1 MPFSEDNNNDLPG
14 NDPQTIETNT
24 PAPAEE
30 SSTPAAVETAADAI
44 TAPASNDDLPTD
56 KPQSDSIKALLET
69 ISEGTQAPKLVEETP
84 AETPPEDKPADTPP
98 AEPATPEQEEA
109 ELLDVVKSERGK
121 ERIRQV
127 LAERKALE
135 GDLKEIREL
144 IGSTK
149 MNPDQFSQTLEYGRL
164 INSNEEKDLR
174 VALEMVDRERA
185 LLCQR
190 LGIEQPGV
198 DLLAGHDDLK
208 AAVDNL
214 EITRDKAVELAK
226 YRKQQ
231 ADQVQR
237 QEQQQRSESDRQA
250 FQQTVT
256 KAATTM
262 EAYLETRANE
272 ADHPAKM
279 QMIANHFNNPANL
292 QEFVSTYQPDQWLAT
307 IKMMYDN
314 IVVPRQAAP
323 AAAPQP
329 LRSRTAQLGTPAP
342 TSSSPIDRIAA
353 HMDNLGI

>member
-1 MPFSEDNNNDLPG
+1 MPFSEDSTNNDLPD
-14 NDPQTIETNT
+14 NDSQTTEVT

-30 SSTPAAVETAADAI
+30 NNTPPAVETAADAI
-44 TAPASNDDLPTD
+44 TAPAGNDDLPTD
-56 KPQSDSIKALLET
+56 KPQPESIKALLET
-69 ISEGTQAPKLVEETP
+69 ISEGAPKP
-84 AETPPEDKPADTPP
+84 AEEQKPAEDVPP
-98 AEPATPEQEEA
+98 AKDPATEEAPKTAEQEEA

-127 LAERKALE
+127 IAERKALE

-164 INSNEEKDLR
+164 INSTDEKDLR
-174 VALEMVDRERA
+174 VALEMVDRERSY
-185 LLCQR
+185 LCEK
-190 LGIEQPGV
+190 LGIEQPGI
-198 DLLAGHDDLK
+198 DLLTGHEDLK
-208 AAVDNL
+208 AAVDNM

-231 ADQVQR
+231 ADQQQR
-237 QEQQQRSESDRQA
+237 QEFQQRTESDRQA

-256 KAATTM
+256 QAATTM

-279 QMIANHFNNPANL
+279 QMIANHFQNPANL
-292 QEFVSTYQPDQWLAT
+292 QEFVSTYKPDQWLAT

-314 IVVPRQAAP
+314 IVVPRQPTP

-329 LRSRTAQLGTPAP
+329 LRSRTAQLGKPAP
-342 TSSSPIDRIAA
+342 SSASPIDRIAA
-353 HMDNLGI
+353 HIDNLGI

>member
-14 NDPQTIETNT
+14 NDPQTIDTNT

-56 KPQSDSIKALLET
+56 KPQPDSIKALLET
-69 ISEGTQAPKLVEETP
+69 ISEGTPEPKPAEEAPPV
-84 AETPPEDKPADTPP
+84 ETPPAETPP

-109 ELLDVVKSERGK
+109 ELLDGVKSERGK

-127 LAERKALE
+127 FAERKALE
-135 GDLKEIREL
+135 GDLKEIRDL

-164 INSNEEKDLR
+164 INSTEEKDLR

-237 QEQQQRSESDRQA
+237 QEAQQRTESDRQA

-279 QMIANHFNNPANL
+279 QMIANHFKNPANL

-342 TSSSPIDRIAA
+342 TDRKSVV
-353 HMDNLGI
+353 